1 MSFRICGTGSCV
13 PETVVTN
20 SDLASFLDTSDE
32 WIKMRT
38 GISERR
44 VMKNETL
51 LDLAEK
57 ASLEAIN
64 NAGITSADVDMI
76 IFSTLQ
82 GDYISPSMS
91 CLLSAKLGI
100 KCFHM
105 FDINMGCSGFIFAL
119 DMADSY
125 IISKK
130 ASVILIVCSEGMSRM
145 SDWTDRK
152 TCILFGDGAG
162 AVICGIGDDCIDI
175 SLNIK
180 GSYEHLYVGRSSDNS
195 PFAQTEKSPGFLHM
209 NGQEIYKFAVEAI
222 TRDVSDILEKN
233 SLTPDDIKYFI
244 IHQANMR
251 IINSAKQK
259 LEQPDEKFPHNLE
272 FYGNTSSA
280 SVPLLLDEMNRAG
293 LIKKDDKILLSAFGA
308 GLTTSVCILNWS
320 F

>member
-1 MSFRICGTGSCV
+1 MSFRICGTGSCL
-13 PETVVTN
+13 PEKIVTN
-20 SDLASFLDTSDE
+20 DDLALFLDTNDE
-32 WIKMRT
+32 WIRTRT
-38 GISERR
+38 GIIERR
-44 VMKNETL
+44 IMTNETV
-51 LDLAEK
+51 LDMAEK
-57 ASLEAIN
+57 ASLAAIE
-64 NAGITSADVDMI
+64 NAGISSADVDMI

-100 KCFHM
+100 NCFHM

-125 IISKK
+125 ILSHK

-145 SDWTDRK
+145 TDWTDRK

-162 AVICGIGDDCIDI
+162 AVIVGEGDHCIDL

-180 GSYEHLYVGRSSDNS
+180 GSYENLYVGRAADNS
-195 PFAQTEKSPGFLHM
+195 PFAQIEKSMAFLHM
-209 NGQEIYKFAVEAI
+209 NGQEIYKFAVESI
-222 TRDVSDILEKN
+222 THDVSAILEKN
-233 SLTPDDIKYFI
+233 SLIPDQIKYFI

-272 FYGNTSSA
+272 FCGNTSSA
-280 SVPLLLDEMNRAG
+280 SVPLLLDEINRAG
-293 LIKKDDKILLSAFGA
+293 LLKKDDKIVFSAFGA
-308 GLTTSVCILNWS
+308 GLTSSVCILNWS
-320 F
+320 Q